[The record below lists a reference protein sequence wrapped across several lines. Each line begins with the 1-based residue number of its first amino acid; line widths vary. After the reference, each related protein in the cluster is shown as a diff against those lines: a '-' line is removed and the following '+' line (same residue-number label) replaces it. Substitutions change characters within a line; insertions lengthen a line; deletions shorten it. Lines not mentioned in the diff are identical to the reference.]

1 MQLGKPEDV
10 KSRNIRKIM
19 YIGKIKQ
26 MKAMETGQ
34 TKKRTR
40 KRQSKRLWRFS
51 KMENENKQLH
61 LKSHS
66 ARPLEWSPGEAVVL
80 GLKYLCIP
88 AVSFLMMDNRERT
101 KASTEAAFKG
111 R

>member
-26 MKAMETGQ
+26 MKVMETGQ

-40 KRQSKRLWRFS
+40 KRQSKR
-51 KMENENKQLH
+51 Q
-61 LKSHS
+61 
-66 ARPLEWSPGEAVVL
+66 
-80 GLKYLCIP
+80 
-88 AVSFLMMDNRERT
+88 
-101 KASTEAAFKG
+101 
-111 R
+111 